1 MFNPNQNEYEIAQD
15 YCLFRKLSKPKT
27 NMVIAVKWL
36 LLLELAAC
44 LLAISAY
51 FVLIRLNIH
60 FSFSTLHF
68 IASSVLFLL
77 FLKKICQLAI
87 ELYQHYAS
95 EDTRR
100 KCVLMPSCSEYAL
113 LVLQKYNVFV
123 ALYKTYIRLTRKC
136 NGSYKIDYP

>member
-1 MFNPNQNEYEIAQD
+1 MFNTNQNEYEIARN
-15 YCLFRKLSKPKT
+15 YCLFRTLSKPKT
-27 NMVIAVKWL
+27 NMAIAMKWL
-36 LLLELAAC
+36 FLLELAAF
-44 LLAISAY
+44 LSAVSAY

-68 IASSVLFLL
+68 IASGVLFLV

-95 EDTRR
+95 ENTRR

-113 LVLQKYNVFV
+113 LALQKYNVFV
-123 ALYKTYIRLTRKC
+123 ALSKTYIRLTKKC
-136 NGSYKIDYP
+136 SGSYKIDYP